1 MKGISYMIFQDR
13 HHAGVLLAERL
24 REYQGKSVVVYALPR
39 GGVVLGEI
47 VAKQLQAPF
56 DLLIPR
62 KIGHP
67 NNPEYAI
74 ASVSEKG
81 AIIKNENETALI
93 DQEWFN
99 REVQEQRGEASRR
112 RAKFLAGR
120 LPKDASGKTAIIV
133 DDGIATG
140 LTMKAAID
148 EVRAMHPASVV
159 LAVPVAPKDATQE
172 FRALVDDVVVLEC
185 PDQFLGSIGAYYDRF
200 GQVSDDEVVEIMKHT
215 PL

>member
-1 MKGISYMIFQDR
+1 MIFQDR

-24 REYQGKSVVVYALPR
+24 REYQGKPVVVYALPR
-39 GGVVLGEI
+39 GGVVLGDI
-47 VAKQLQAPF
+47 VAKQLHAPF
-56 DLLIPR
+56 DLLVPR

-81 AIIKNENETALI
+81 AVIKNETETALV
-93 DQEWFN
+93 DQDWFN
-99 REVQEQRGEASRR
+99 HEVQEQREEAARR
-112 RAKFLAGR
+112 RTTFLAGR
-120 LPKDASGKTAIIV
+120 PPKDASGKTAIIV

-159 LAVPVAPKDATQE
+159 LAVPVAPKDTTRE
-172 FRALVDDVVVLEC
+172 FQALVDDVVVLEC

-200 GQVSDDEVVEIMKHT
+200 GQVSDDEVVETMKHT